1 MAPRILFLC
10 TKNAIRSPM
19 AEALAKDL
27 LIRGEI
33 AALTVDSAGVDPGD
47 VDGFAIAI
55 MAEIGIDLQR
65 HASKDICEFTRSDF
79 DLIIALSTTALNTAH
94 RQFAS
99 DIQIE
104 AWDIADPSLS
114 EGNRDQRLEAYRST
128 RDQLI
133 AKICQRFA
141 L

>member
-27 LIRGEI
+27 LTKGDIR
-33 AALTVDSAGVDPGD
+33 ALSVDSAGVDPGD
-47 VDGFAIAI
+47 VDGFAIAT
-55 MAEIGIDLQR
+55 MAEIGIDLQP
-65 HASKDICEFTRSDF
+65 HASKDICEFTSSDF
-79 DLIIALSTTALNTAH
+79 DLIIALSATALNTAR

-99 DIQIE
+99 ETQIE

-114 EGNRDQRLEAYRST
+114 EGNRDQRLAAYRST
-128 RDQLI
+128 RDQLT